1 MNIEIIN
8 SSYTDKF
15 KPNDVINMIPRA
27 FSKVKK
33 GRTIKLKIAG
43 QKENVLM
50 DNLVGKSLRNAKIQ
64 IDRKQLLIDTLIY
77 EYNINV
83 PKNNII
89 DQYPKHG
96 KSLNS
101 FDDISL
107 IVSLGIPPDY
117 YIVPHLINKNL
128 TRAKEI
134 IAKSGLILGNITYEF
149 NDQYL
154 NNTVLEQDL
163 TENMRLSFPSIINL
177 IVSTDRI
184 NNE

>member
-1 MNIEIIN
+1 MAHYIIP
-8 SSYTDKF
+8 KWKA
-15 KPNDVINMIPRA
+15 KPFPDPAGMIPKA
-27 FSKVKK
+27 
-33 GRTIKLKIAG
+33 
-43 QKENVLM
+43 
-50 DNLVGKSLRNAKIQ
+50 
-64 IDRKQLLIDTLIY
+64 
-77 EYNINV
+77 V
-83 PKNNII
+83 PVPII
-89 DQYPKHG
+89 
-96 KSLNS
+96 S
-101 FDDISL
+101 DDISL